1 MTKKEK
7 KKDPSKIDNHTLLTF
22 RILSKLFNDI
32 GFTGFCVIIMTILV
46 LFFSDKT
53 QKREIID
60 TWILFKSDN
69 NMTYAIIIIF
79 ALVILL
85 IIQQVYYRG
94 QFKLMKDRI
103 DAMADEKSKLQSLLG
118 GGNLSSSNTL

>member
-1 MTKKEK
+1 MAKKER
-7 KKDPSKIDNHTLLTF
+7 KKDPDEINSRTLLTF
-22 RILSKLFNDI
+22 RILSKLFNDV

-60 TWILFKSDN
+60 TWILFKSNN

-103 DAMADEKSKLQSLLG
+103 DAMAEEKSKLQSFLANR
-118 GGNLSSSNTL
+118 NLSSSNTL